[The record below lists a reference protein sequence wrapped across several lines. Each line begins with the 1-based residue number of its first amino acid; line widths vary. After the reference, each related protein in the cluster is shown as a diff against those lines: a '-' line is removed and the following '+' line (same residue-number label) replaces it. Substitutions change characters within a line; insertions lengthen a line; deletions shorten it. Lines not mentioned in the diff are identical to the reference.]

1 MKVADLPIDERPRE
15 KLLDKGA
22 ASLSDA
28 ELLAVL
34 LRTGRHGEPVL
45 ELARQWLADAGGLP
59 GLASL
64 DVAELSHRPGV
75 KLAKATVLAAAL
87 ELGRRL
93 ARQGLETRSLLDRPE
108 AAAEFLTRCYA
119 HERVEVFGCL
129 CLDSRHRLL
138 RVREHLLHR
147 GARTHAEVEPG
158 EVFRAAIADNANA
171 LILWHTHPS
180 GDPTPSDDDVNLT
193 RQLVA
198 AGKVLNIRILDH
210 LVIAQGGFVSLRQ
223 RGLLPA
229 G

>member
-1 MKVADLPIDERPRE
+1 MKVADLPLDERPRE
-15 KLLDKGA
+15 KLLAKGA

-34 LRTGRHGEPVL
+34 LRTGRRGEPVL
-45 ELARQWLADAGGLP
+45 DLARRWLADAGGLP
-59 GLASL
+59 GLAAL
-64 DVAELSHRPGV
+64 DVAELGRRSGV
-75 KLAKATVLAAAL
+75 KAAKATVVAAAL

-93 ARQGLETRSLLDRPE
+93 ARLGLEARALLDRPE

-138 RVREHLLHR
+138 REHLLHR

-158 EVFRAAIADNANA
+158 ELFRAAISDNANA

-180 GDPTPSDDDVNLT
+180 GDPTPSDDDVQLT
-193 RQLVA
+193 RQLA
-198 AGKVLNIRILDH
+198 HAGKALNIGILDH
-210 LVIAQGGFVSLRQ
+210 LVIASGGFVSLRQ

-229 G
+229 A

>member
-1 MKVADLPIDERPRE
+1 VRVADLPADERPRE
-15 KLLDKGA
+15 RLLAKGA

-45 ELARQWLADAGGLP
+45 EMARRWLEDAGGLT
-59 GLASL
+59 GLAAL
-64 DVAELSHRPGV
+64 DASDLCRRTGV
-75 KLAKATVLAAAL
+75 KAAKAAIVAAAL

-93 ARQGLETRSLLDRPE
+93 ARQGVSARPLLDRPE
-108 AAAEFLTRCYA
+108 AAAELLARCYA

-138 RVREHLLHR
+138 RDHLIHR
-147 GARTHAEVEPG
+147 GARTHAQVEPG

-180 GDPTPSDDDVNLT
+180 GDPTPSEDDVALT
-193 RQLVA
+193 RQLAA
-198 AGKVLNIRILDH
+198 AGRALNITVLDH
-210 LVIAQGGFVSLRQ
+210 LVIAGGGFVSLRQ

-229 G
+229 A